1 MRKYQINIDPEQVNE
16 KPGKNDPVFAVIS
29 NRVARHRENLSMSKI
44 IHEIGENGRAFT
56 RALVKDGIRD
66 KEHFEKQIFLVLDFD
81 ENPNYKKI
89 KKRLKKYGIPFT
101 FTYKS
106 LRNSDEN
113 PKFRA
118 VFVLDDWIREPALAD
133 VLNNLLLEMF
143 NDEKV
148 DGKELLADQN
158 CKELARMFLGG
169 KGIIEKHSC
178 ARVTVKD
185 VVDGFHRYY
194 KDKKRE
200 NYTKRLKTLAKS
212 LGVEVINNRLGIF
225 EEKYVDDSL
234 KDRKMIR
241 DGNNVMFPVEK
252 QKKKKEGEEQTHIK
266 KLPSVL
272 PNITKDTLKEAC
284 PLFKEYS
291 KEERKLD
298 HMERYVLATNLRY
311 IKGGK
316 SWFFEHL
323 QKNKKKWEYDWET
336 YIKVHPPVKCSKGCP
351 YADICGCTTI
361 YSNLSSKIRKLSS
374 LDAYLPLKGSQEQLK
389 ICLQEA
395 VDAKNDNIYVIKAQ
409 TALGKTEAYCNL
421 IRERPDKQFII
432 AVPTC
437 KLQAEIVQRLK
448 GKGIECTW
456 TESVYENI
464 KKLNLPDLEA
474 MVKKLYDDGFGR
486 FVVKQ
491 IREYKTKNYDKLTEY
506 QRQNLN
512 RLTGKK
518 QELEQS
524 RCIVTTHAYFQMMK
538 LDTLDSYEIIID
550 EDFLVTLFKRNWSL
564 SLEDVKTIITKRIL
578 SPRNT
583 EKLKQILDMKDQ
595 ETQKIAFVKPNKYE
609 LEKLYERTNEING
622 PLPLLLESSCV
633 VMDRVHEEIMFCEK
647 IELPPRKMIILSAS
661 VNEKLYEDVSG
672 GGERVRFRNIPEV
685 KYKGHV
691 IQYTAHTMSR
701 KCIKTAGTEKV
712 QQKIKEITGDVPVIS
727 FKMIDTDLDIHF
739 GKTEG
744 FDNLKGKDIAIVGTP
759 HNRPALYKLL
769 GEALGYNTAGNIT
782 NHRVER
788 NNYEFR
794 IMTFADKSMRNLQL
808 FLIETELEQAIGR
821 ARVLREDC
829 TVYVFSNYPCK
840 QAELNM
846 EPYLDITVEEETEDE
861 EEIKE

>member
-241 DGNNVMFPVEK
+241 DGNNVMFSVEK

-291 KEERKLD
+291 EEERKLG

-336 YIKVHPPVKCSKGCP
+336 YIKVHPQVFERYKPIIHTTSQTQKEIDKILSRVRDETVVFSADFERHMSAYEQNKMERNVDEVIDVVSGMKILPAPYMRKVTAGGSIFSNYEISDKRVITEYVDDEDFEEAFMNYASWENNDIPGKVFAAFVMYVEENIQEVTKYLQATKSEEPLQIYCVVIKFLVDLFEKYDISMLKELHLENYISIVSHLNKNQENGDITETFREIMRKEIQKIMTAEKGEVTRVDQQMVYYNDEFIWIP
-351 YADICGCTTI
+351 SELLKQILKKRNLLPARKKLLTKLRERKVLVTDVGFTKKLMVANQRFETLQIKREFFTRIGEADIV
-361 YSNLSSKIRKLSS
+361 
-374 LDAYLPLKGSQEQLK
+374 E
-389 ICLQEA
+389 
-395 VDAKNDNIYVIKAQ
+395 
-409 TALGKTEAYCNL
+409 LGKE
-421 IRERPDKQFII
+421 
-432 AVPTC
+432 
-437 KLQAEIVQRLK
+437 
-448 GKGIECTW
+448 
-456 TESVYENI
+456 
-464 KKLNLPDLEA
+464 
-474 MVKKLYDDGFGR
+474 YDDGF
-486 FVVKQ
+486 
-491 IREYKTKNYDKLTEY
+491 
-506 QRQNLN
+506 
-512 RLTGKK
+512 
-518 QELEQS
+518 
-524 RCIVTTHAYFQMMK
+524 
-538 LDTLDSYEIIID
+538 
-550 EDFLVTLFKRNWSL
+550 
-564 SLEDVKTIITKRIL
+564 
-578 SPRNT
+578 
-583 EKLKQILDMKDQ
+583 
-595 ETQKIAFVKPNKYE
+595 
-609 LEKLYERTNEING
+609 
-622 PLPLLLESSCV
+622 
-633 VMDRVHEEIMFCEK
+633 
-647 IELPPRKMIILSAS
+647 
-661 VNEKLYEDVSG
+661 
-672 GGERVRFRNIPEV
+672 
-685 KYKGHV
+685 
-691 IQYTAHTMSR
+691 
-701 KCIKTAGTEKV
+701 
-712 QQKIKEITGDVPVIS
+712 
-727 FKMIDTDLDIHF
+727 
-739 GKTEG
+739 
-744 FDNLKGKDIAIVGTP
+744 
-759 HNRPALYKLL
+759 
-769 GEALGYNTAGNIT
+769 
-782 NHRVER
+782 
-788 NNYEFR
+788 
-794 IMTFADKSMRNLQL
+794 
-808 FLIETELEQAIGR
+808 
-821 ARVLREDC
+821 
-829 TVYVFSNYPCK
+829 
-840 QAELNM
+840 
-846 EPYLDITVEEETEDE
+846 
-861 EEIKE
+861 

>member
-66 KEHFEKQIFLVLDFD
+66 KDHFEKQIFLVLDFD

-252 QKKKKEGEEQTHIK
+252 QKKKKEGEEQAHIK

-395 VDAKNDNIYVIKAQ
+395 VDAKDENIYVIKAQ

-421 IRERPDKQFII
+421 IQERPDKQYNG
-432 AVPTC
+432 
-437 KLQAEIVQRLK
+437 IV
-448 GKGIECTW
+448 I
-456 TESVYENI
+456 
-464 KKLNLPDLEA
+464 
-474 MVKKLYDDGFGR
+474 
-486 FVVKQ
+486 
-491 IREYKTKNYDKLTEY
+491 
-506 QRQNLN
+506 
-512 RLTGKK
+512 
-518 QELEQS
+518 
-524 RCIVTTHAYFQMMK
+524 
-538 LDTLDSYEIIID
+538 
-550 EDFLVTLFKRNWSL
+550 
-564 SLEDVKTIITKRIL
+564 
-578 SPRNT
+578 
-583 EKLKQILDMKDQ
+583 
-595 ETQKIAFVKPNKYE
+595 
-609 LEKLYERTNEING
+609 
-622 PLPLLLESSCV
+622 
-633 VMDRVHEEIMFCEK
+633 
-647 IELPPRKMIILSAS
+647 
-661 VNEKLYEDVSG
+661 
-672 GGERVRFRNIPEV
+672 
-685 KYKGHV
+685 
-691 IQYTAHTMSR
+691 
-701 KCIKTAGTEKV
+701 
-712 QQKIKEITGDVPVIS
+712 
-727 FKMIDTDLDIHF
+727 
-739 GKTEG
+739 
-744 FDNLKGKDIAIVGTP
+744 
-759 HNRPALYKLL
+759 
-769 GEALGYNTAGNIT
+769 
-782 NHRVER
+782 
-788 NNYEFR
+788 
-794 IMTFADKSMRNLQL
+794 
-808 FLIETELEQAIGR
+808 
-821 ARVLREDC
+821 
-829 TVYVFSNYPCK
+829 
-840 QAELNM
+840 
-846 EPYLDITVEEETEDE
+846 
-861 EEIKE
+861 